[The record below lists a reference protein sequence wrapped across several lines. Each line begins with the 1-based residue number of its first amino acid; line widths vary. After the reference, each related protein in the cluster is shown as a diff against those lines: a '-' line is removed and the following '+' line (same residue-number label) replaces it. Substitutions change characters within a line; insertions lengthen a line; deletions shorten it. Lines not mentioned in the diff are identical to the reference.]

1 MISVSFVFAAINR
14 TIEQLKSEGL
24 PCKGYVVDISKR
36 ENVVEA
42 AKIIKDEIG
51 NVDILINNAGIV
63 CCKPFWDLSEKMI
76 ENTYAVNILSHY
88 WVNSV
93 FMHQLDPENLF
104 PVLLFTDGQSI
115 PSRDDGIESWPYRDS
130 CIRGRFARH
139 IRLHRLQCHEIRLR
153 WIP

>member
-93 FMHQLDPENLF
+93 FMHQLDPEK
-104 PVLLFTDGQSI
+104 
-115 PSRDDGIESWPYRDS
+115 
-130 CIRGRFARH
+130 
-139 IRLHRLQCHEIRLR
+139 
-153 WIP
+153 